1 MRIKGFTAAGYSV
14 SVCDADKGDTVF
26 TRAFVRLALG
36 MDSRGA
42 CGVKRII
49 YKQRA
54 RVSTFKFRD
63 RHSEMDGQD

>member
-14 SVCDADKGDTVF
+14 SVCDAEKGDTVF

-49 YKQRA
+49 YKQKA
-54 RVSTFKFRD
+54 
-63 RHSEMDGQD
+63 G